1 MNKLFV
7 HNIGDL
13 AEAQRASFF
22 RFLTIGITEELE
34 SFTNPFKADT
44 RFRSPAL
51 RYLLNSDENK
61 KKRMQTLVYLHTGQV
76 KLGQEDFSIMK
87 TCFEKEL
94 TYAIPIY
101 VSAEYILTLPEEL
114 LEDFLES
121 STLIQVGII
130 HHYIQVVRSILPW
143 KLTR

>member
-61 KKRMQTLVYLHTGQV
+61 KKRMQTLVY
-76 KLGQEDFSIMK
+76 
-87 TCFEKEL
+87 
-94 TYAIPIY
+94 
-101 VSAEYILTLPEEL
+101 
-114 LEDFLES
+114 
-121 STLIQVGII
+121 
-130 HHYIQVVRSILPW
+130 
-143 KLTR
+143 